1 MKHEGHA
8 CVSPGFHPKAH
19 LGAAFLSLRRERR
32 RPEEG
37 EGRAAPHLSLPGAG
51 TRGRRGWQGR
61 PDTGRA
67 TRAPQHGRHTHLS
80 GSCPA
85 LRGNGR
91 ESAGGRP
98 STLSGTLERLKH
110 RCAAHLPLRGS
121 VRGAHAPNIPAA
133 ISDRAWECDVTNS
146 IKTSLQHN
154 PKWKKKQ
161 QQKEDRA
168 ASQRA

>member
-1 MKHEGHA
+1 MVSDGAPRGHTHQPGHRGRPGPDLGPEQAATVKHEGHA

-85 LRGNGR
+85 LQGNGR

-98 STLSGTLERLKH
+98 STLSGTLGKTEAQVRCSPPAQRL
-110 RCAAHLPLRGS
+110 RQRGPRSQHSSCNFRPS
-121 VRGAHAPNIPAA
+121 VG
-133 ISDRAWECDVTNS
+133 V
-146 IKTSLQHN
+146 
-154 PKWKKKQ
+154 
-161 QQKEDRA
+161 
-168 ASQRA
+168 